1 MKKILLLLFS
11 LLISAQSFAQDP
23 ELYQTWYLVSYS
35 YDLGPT
41 YYVNDVE
48 PRISPTLVIDENLN
62 FEGLVCNE
70 YGGYFSYDQ
79 ANDFLILED
88 FGPCLCGTCNN
99 PPQSHVDLENDYF
112 EYFSPT
118 LEYQYLLNTNP
129 STNVSSLMLFAF
141 PGHELVYST
150 EQLSVQE
157 NTSADFKIYPNP
169 VSDQLFISSEN
180 LQIEN
185 INIYSMSGK
194 EIMNFETNEKAF
206 DVSTLSK
213 GIYFI
218 EVTSQE
224 GTSSQRFI
232 KE

>member
-1 MKKILLLLFS
+1 
-11 LLISAQSFAQDP
+11 
-23 ELYQTWYLVSYS
+23 
-35 YDLGPT
+35 
-41 YYVNDVE
+41 
-48 PRISPTLVIDENLN
+48 
-62 FEGLVCNE
+62 
-70 YGGYFSYDQ
+70 
-79 ANDFLILED
+79 
-88 FGPCLCGTCNN
+88 
-99 PPQSHVDLENDYF
+99 
-112 EYFSPT
+112 
-118 LEYQYLLNTNP
+118 
-129 STNVSSLMLFAF
+129 MLFAF

-180 LQIEN
+180 LQVEN
-185 INIYSMSGK
+185 IRIYEISGK
-194 EIMNFETNEKAF
+194 QVLNIERSETSI
-206 DVSTLSK
+206 DVSQLTE